1 MCSNVMAKV
10 EYETS
15 KLMQQVMIL
24 DNKCDLKAMSLV
36 LNYLECTWDK
46 TFISTTQHSVGKHC
60 ERFKP

>member
-15 KLMQQVMIL
+15 KLKQQVMIL

-36 LNYLECTWDK
+36 LNSLECTWD
-46 TFISTTQHSVGKHC
+46 TV
-60 ERFKP
+60 